1 MTASEK
7 AKREEEAEME
17 MKEMNTK
24 VLEKTSK
31 VTELETT
38 NSALTQRLKEL
49 QDQMDDQARNLRA
62 DMAKKDNEIDNL
74 KEQLTAHT
82 KEKEELLEINIAR
95 DTDFEKCSKLLDG
108 AESRLGMFMSGE
120 ADLTDGGRGIKR
132 KRLSTR
138 DSGIHEVGG
147 GGGVL
152 GGTIIIYS

>member
-38 NSALTQRLKEL
+38 NTALTQRLKEL
-49 QDQMDDQARNLRA
+49 QDQMDDQARNHRA

-95 DTDFEKCSKLLDG
+95 DQEIESCSKLLDG
-108 AESRLGMFMSGE
+108 AESRLGMFMSGD

-132 KRLSTR
+132 KRLEKEEKEALD
-138 DSGIHEVGG
+138 DSGINSEVGG
-147 GGGVL
+147 GGGVMV
-152 GGTIIIYS
+152 